1 MREIAQ
7 ILPSPISWFK
17 FSDFIRFSGF
27 RIGFSGIFS
36 TSSCE
41 SSSGSRLLFLLLFS
55 FFDAISGGDEIL
67 SVLILVKS

>member
-41 SSSGSRLLFLLLFS
+41 SSRLLFLLLFS
-55 FFDAISGGDEIL
+55 FFDAISGDEIF